1 MKKDLSFL
9 DYFIFV
15 SVFLI
20 SVCIGLYNGYRH
32 KFKNFF
38 KQNKYAENVKMG
50 TLKKTKSQISEYLI
64 ANSSMGSTPL
74 AFSLLASFF
83 SATTLL
89 GMPAEVYQYGI
100 QYWVI
105 IFAMMIV
112 PILGAYG
119 TGPLF
124 CDLKILSVFEYL
136 EIRFNSKS
144 VRSVGMI
151 CYLFKAFISTA
162 IFIYGP
168 ATTLNTFTKLSNEF
182 SIGLVGFVGTFYTTI
197 GGIKGVI
204 WTDLFQA
211 SIMFTSLFLIIITG
225 VIDEGGVYNIY
236 RKNLDGGRLN
246 VFDFNFDPFIRQSF
260 WSLFIGTL
268 FYLSTLYCIDQQML
282 QRFQAAKSRKTAQRA
297 VLMNIPGIVT
307 ITTLCCVIGLIVYA
321 KYHKCDPLS
330 SPFDRIKN
338 PNQLASYYVMN
349 TIKFRGASGLFLS
362 SIFCGSLSSVSSSL
376 NSISLIV
383 WEDFLKS
390 FSYFRKFND
399 KQSLKVTKL
408 IALIFGVLSTSFAF
422 IISTLGG
429 NIIQVSFTLNGA
441 FIAPILGI
449 FILGCLFKISN
460 SYGAIVGTVL
470 GFMFGLWLSFG
481 TFFHK
486 PIYPK
491 LNVSTESCSNE
502 TFNYSNLNLTHLN
515 TFNSN
520 IYQNNNIGLNK
531 VYYLSYMW
539 YTPVGVLVTV
549 FMGLLVSLF
558 TGGLNNKIDD
568 SFILL
573 DLFGFINKFNKVSSV
588 DERNNVFF

>member
-211 SIMFTSLFLIIITG
+211 
-225 VIDEGGVYNIY
+225 
-236 RKNLDGGRLN
+236 
-246 VFDFNFDPFIRQSF
+246 
-260 WSLFIGTL
+260 
-268 FYLSTLYCIDQQML
+268 
-282 QRFQAAKSRKTAQRA
+282 
-297 VLMNIPGIVT
+297 
-307 ITTLCCVIGLIVYA
+307 LC
-321 KYHKCDPLS
+321 
-330 SPFDRIKN
+330 SP
-338 PNQLASYYVMN
+338 A
-349 TIKFRGASGLFLS
+349 
-362 SIFCGSLSSVSSSL
+362 
-376 NSISLIV
+376 
-383 WEDFLKS
+383 
-390 FSYFRKFND
+390 FS
-399 KQSLKVTKL
+399 
-408 IALIFGVLSTSFAF
+408 
-422 IISTLGG
+422 
-429 NIIQVSFTLNGA
+429 
-441 FIAPILGI
+441 
-449 FILGCLFKISN
+449 
-460 SYGAIVGTVL
+460 
-470 GFMFGLWLSFG
+470 
-481 TFFHK
+481 
-486 PIYPK
+486 
-491 LNVSTESCSNE
+491 
-502 TFNYSNLNLTHLN
+502 
-515 TFNSN
+515 
-520 IYQNNNIGLNK
+520 
-531 VYYLSYMW
+531 
-539 YTPVGVLVTV
+539 
-549 FMGLLVSLF
+549 
-558 TGGLNNKIDD
+558 
-568 SFILL
+568 
-573 DLFGFINKFNKVSSV
+573 
-588 DERNNVFF
+588 